1 MTDVERKRK
10 WIINVAFYAM
20 LLALGYFLYKY
31 AFGLCFPIL
40 FAFVIAVMLQRPK
53 NFITKKTFIKKGMAS
68 TICVFGLLLIA
79 GAVVVLI
86 GVRAAEEVKGFIN
99 YVALQFQNI
108 DSIINTVETSILSFV
123 GKLPGFISENVS
135 DSIASIFTQLREF
148 IAGTNTQ
155 LPEQITGGL
164 SESFSLSWITAPITG
179 VISTASRIPSLLIG
193 IVVTIV
199 CACFM
204 TADYDKITNFVYCQF
219 PKEKRKDV
227 TRAKQLLKLNLGK
240 MAKAYALIMLVTFTE
255 IFIGLT
261 VLQLLGIFQSSYIAV
276 IAVVTAI
283 VDVIP
288 VLGTGTIVLPWAAYS
303 LIVGDYGMAIGLMV
317 IYVTVTVIRQIV
329 EPKLVAGQLGL
340 PPFVTLIAMY
350 LGLKIFGV
358 LGVFVLPIVIIMLK
372 LLNDEGI
379 IDLWKSPSR
388 VRAEENAE
396 NAIQNSETREGSDEK
411 ASDAPPTD
419 EEPTT

>member
-20 LLALGYFLYKY
+20 LLVLGYLFYKY
-31 AFGLCFPIL
+31 AFGVCFPIL
-40 FAFVIAVMLQRPK
+40 FAFVIAVILQRPK
-53 NFITKKTFIKKGMAS
+53 NFIINKTFLKKGLAS
-68 TICVFGLLLIA
+68 TVCVFGLLLIVA
-79 GAVVVLI
+79 AVIVLI

-99 YVALQFQNI
+99 YLMLQFQNI
-108 DSIINTVETSILSFV
+108 DTVINTVETSVLGFV
-123 GKLPGFISENVS
+123 GRLPDFISENIS
-135 DSIASIFTQLREF
+135 ESIATIFTQIREF
-148 IAGTNTQ
+148 VAGTSTQ

-164 SESFSLSWITAPITG
+164 SDSFNLSWITTPITG
-179 VISTASRIPSLLIG
+179 VISTASRIPSILIG

-204 TADYDKITNFVYCQF
+204 TADYDIISNFVYCQF
-219 PKEKRKDV
+219 PEEKRKDV

-240 MAKAYALIMLVTFTE
+240 MAKAYILIMLVTFTE

-261 VLQLLGIFQSSYIAV
+261 VLKLIGVFQSSYIAV

-303 LIVGDYGMAIGLMV
+303 LIVGDYGMAIGLIV

-340 PPFVTLIAMY
+340 PPFMTLIAMY

-358 LGVFVLPIVIIMLK
+358 LGVFILPIVIIMLK

-379 IDLWKSPSR
+379 INLWKSPSR
-388 VRAEENAE
+388 VLAEKQAQ
-396 NAIQNSETREGSDEK
+396 ATVDEAQK
-411 ASDAPPTD
+411 ADSASQPD
-419 EEPTT
+419 EE

>member
-20 LLALGYFLYKY
+20 LLVLGYLFYKY
-31 AFGLCFPIL
+31 AFGVCFPIL
-40 FAFVIAVMLQRPK
+40 FAFVIAVILQRPK
-53 NFITKKTFIKKGMAS
+53 NFIINKTFLKKGLAS
-68 TICVFGLLLIA
+68 TVCVFGLLLIVA
-79 GAVVVLI
+79 AVIVLI

-99 YVALQFQNI
+99 YLMLQFQNI
-108 DSIINTVETSILSFV
+108 DTVINTVETSVLGFV
-123 GKLPGFISENVS
+123 GRLPDFISENVS
-135 DSIASIFTQLREF
+135 ESIATIFTQIREF
-148 IAGTNTQ
+148 VAGTSTQ

-164 SESFSLSWITAPITG
+164 SDSFNLSWITTPITG
-179 VISTASRIPSLLIG
+179 VISTASRIPSILIG

-204 TADYDKITNFVYCQF
+204 TADYDIISNFVYCQF
-219 PKEKRKDV
+219 PEEKRKDV

-240 MAKAYALIMLVTFTE
+240 MAKAYILIMLVTFTE
-255 IFIGLT
+255 VFIGLT
-261 VLQLLGIFQSSYIAV
+261 VLKLIGVFQSSYIAV

-303 LIVGDYGMAIGLMV
+303 LIVGDYGMAIGLIV

-340 PPFVTLIAMY
+340 PPFMTLIAMY

-358 LGVFVLPIVIIMLK
+358 LGVFILPIVIIMLK

-379 IDLWKSPSR
+379 INLWKSPSR
-388 VRAEENAE
+388 VLAEKQAQ
-396 NAIQNSETREGSDEK
+396 ATVDEAQK
-411 ASDAPPTD
+411 ADSASQPD
-419 EEPTT
+419 EE

>member
-20 LLALGYFLYKY
+20 LLALGYLFYKY
-31 AFGLCFPIL
+31 AFGVCFPIL
-40 FAFVIAVMLQRPK
+40 FAFVIAVILQKPK
-53 NFITKKTFIKKGMAS
+53 NFIVKKTFLKKGVAS
-68 TICVFGLLLIA
+68 TLCVFALLFIA

-99 YVALQFQNI
+99 YVTLQFQNI
-108 DSIINTVETSILSFV
+108 DSIINTVETSVLSFV
-123 GKLPGFISENVS
+123 GRLPEFISENVTE
-135 DSIASIFTQLREF
+135 SITTIFTQLREF
-148 IAGTNTQ
+148 VAGTSTQ

-164 SESFSLSWITAPITG
+164 SDSFNISWITTPITG
-179 VISTASRIPSLLIG
+179 VISTASRIPSILIG

-204 TADYDKITNFVYCQF
+204 TADYDLISNFIYCQF
-219 PKEKRKDV
+219 PAEKRKDV

-240 MAKAYALIMLVTFTE
+240 MAKAYLLIMLVTFTE
-255 IFIGLT
+255 VFIGLT
-261 VLQLLGIFQSSYIAV
+261 VLQLIGVFQSSYIAV

-303 LIVGDYGMAIGLMV
+303 LIVGDYGMAIGLIIM
-317 IYVTVTVIRQIV
+317 YVTVTVIRQIV

-358 LGVFVLPIVIIMLK
+358 LGVFVLPVVIIMLK

-379 IDLWKSPSR
+379 ISLWRSTG
-388 VRAEENAE
+388 EEISKVGLQNAE
-396 NAIQNSETREGSDEK
+396 LCADADKKVN
-411 ASDAPPTD
+411 DAPPA
-419 EEPTT
+419 E

>member
-20 LLALGYFLYKY
+20 LLVLGYLFYKY
-31 AFGLCFPIL
+31 AFGVCFPIL
-40 FAFVIAVMLQRPK
+40 FAFVIAVILQRPK
-53 NFITKKTFIKKGMAS
+53 NFIINKTFLKKGLAS
-68 TICVFGLLLIA
+68 TVCVFGLLLIA
-79 GAVVVLI
+79 AAVIVLI

-99 YVALQFQNI
+99 YLMLQFQNI
-108 DSIINTVETSILSFV
+108 DTVINTVETSVLGFV
-123 GKLPGFISENVS
+123 GRLPDFISENVS
-135 DSIASIFTQLREF
+135 ESIATIFTQIREF
-148 IAGTNTQ
+148 VAGTSTQ

-164 SESFSLSWITAPITG
+164 SDSFNLSWITTPITG
-179 VISTASRIPSLLIG
+179 VISTASRIPSILIG

-204 TADYDKITNFVYCQF
+204 TADYDIISNFVYCQF
-219 PKEKRKDV
+219 PEEKRKDV

-240 MAKAYALIMLVTFTE
+240 MAKAYILIMLVTFTE

-261 VLQLLGIFQSSYIAV
+261 VLKLIGVFQSSYIAV

-288 VLGTGTIVLPWAAYS
+288 VLGTGTVVLPWAAYS
-303 LIVGDYGMAIGLMV
+303 LIVGDYGMAIGLIV

-340 PPFVTLIAMY
+340 PPFMTLIAMY

-358 LGVFVLPIVIIMLK
+358 LGVFILPIVIIMLK

-379 IDLWKSPSR
+379 INLWKSPSR
-388 VRAEENAE
+388 VLAEKQAQ
-396 NAIQNSETREGSDEK
+396 ATVDEAQK
-411 ASDAPPTD
+411 ADSASQPD
-419 EEPTT
+419 EE

>member
-1 MTDVERKRK
+1 MTDVERTRK
-10 WIINVAFYAM
+10 SIINVAFYAM
-20 LLALGYFLYKY
+20 LLALGYLFYKY
-31 AFGLCFPIL
+31 AFGVCFPII
-40 FAFVIAVMLQRPK
+40 FAFGIAVILQKPK
-53 NFITKKTFIKKGMAS
+53 NFIVNKTFLKKGFAS
-68 TICVFGLLLIA
+68 TVCVFGLLLA
-79 GAVVVLI
+79 AVAVMVLI

-108 DSIINTVETSILSFV
+108 DSVINTVETAVLGFV
-123 GKLPGFISENVS
+123 GRLPGFISENITESVS
-135 DSIASIFTQLREF
+135 SIFTQLREF
-148 IAGTNTQ
+148 IAGTSTQ
-155 LPEQITGGL
+155 LPEQITGL
-164 SESFSLSWITAPITG
+164 SGSFNLSWITTPITG
-179 VISTASRIPSLLIG
+179 VISTASRIPSILIS
-193 IVVTIV
+193 IVVTVV

-204 TADYDKITNFVYCQF
+204 TADYDIISNFIYCQF

-240 MAKAYALIMLVTFTE
+240 MAKAYALIVLVTFTE
-255 IFIGLT
+255 VFIGLT
-261 VLQLLGIFQSSYIAV
+261 VLQLVGVFQSSYIAV

-283 VDVIP
+283 VDIIP

-303 LIVGDYGMAIGLMV
+303 LIVGDYGMAIGLL
-317 IYVTVTVIRQIV
+317 ILYATVTVIRQII

-379 IDLWKSPSR
+379 INLWRSPSR
-388 VRAEENAE
+388 VRAEEDLKL
-396 NAIQNSETREGSDEK
+396 SEGSEEENN
-411 ASDAPPTD
+411 DACA
-419 EEPTT
+419 E